1 MASRT
6 RHAGCSDC
14 IKACLQDLG
23 IPFLFLNFR
32 HLPGTVTHTEQKH
45 QPTGMKCAVLYPTLM
60 IILPGE
66 RDKDYRMEAKD
77 ERIENPTGQFIIKSL
92 MYELC

>member
-1 MASRT
+1 
-6 RHAGCSDC
+6 
-14 IKACLQDLG
+14 
-23 IPFLFLNFR
+23 
-32 HLPGTVTHTEQKH
+32 
-45 QPTGMKCAVLYPTLM
+45 MKCAVLYPTLM

-66 RDKDYRMEAKD
+66 RDKDYRMEAQD